1 MKVDDGSG
9 PNGSVIHYSQT
20 GFSPAEPRELP
31 IGDYD
36 TCKISKRSPKP
47 GALSCSKHV
56 AGAYL
61 IASRFCCF
69 NSGGLSW
76 TLQAMDDYSISTACG
91 FHKNTSFTD
100 PDGEKASSLHLF
112 PPTTT
117 ARLYKAPSAFIQI
130 KKKLK

>member
-1 MKVDDGSG
+1 MKIDDGSG

-20 GFSPAEPRELP
+20 GFRPAEPRELP

-36 TCKISKRSPKP
+36 TCKISKRSTKP

-91 FHKNTSFTD
+91 FHKKPVSLTLMEKKHLRYICFHLQQQHDFTKR
-100 PDGEKASSLHLF
+100 PRRPS
-112 PPTTT
+112 
-117 ARLYKAPSAFIQI
+117 RL
-130 KKKLK
+130 KKN